1 MKRPLLSK
9 SKAGSPDNMIMKF
22 SNLFGWW
29 IAGLKLSNGPMVLRM
44 GAEGASGGGA
54 ASELALLSVR
64 NHHSLR
70 GEEKDIEKWRRES
83 KREMMPCQLG
93 DGRLPKARRGS

>member
-1 MKRPLLSK
+1 MKRALLSK
-9 SKAGSPDNMIMKF
+9 SKAGSPDNKLMKI
-22 SNLFGWW
+22 SNLFECWR
-29 IAGLKLSNGPMVLRM
+29 AGLKLSNGPMVLRM
-44 GAEGASGGGA
+44 GTEGASGGGA

-70 GEEKDIEKWRRES
+70 GEERDIEKWRRES

-93 DGRLPKARRGS
+93 DGRLPKARKGS

>member
-1 MKRPLLSK
+1 MKRALFSK
-9 SKAGSPDNMIMKF
+9 SKAGSPVNKLMKM
-22 SNLFGWW
+22 SNLFEWW
-29 IAGLKLSNGPMVLRM
+29 GAGLKLSNGPMVLRM

-70 GEEKDIEKWRRES
+70 GEEKDIEKWRES

-93 DGRLPKARRGS
+93 DGRLPKAQRGS